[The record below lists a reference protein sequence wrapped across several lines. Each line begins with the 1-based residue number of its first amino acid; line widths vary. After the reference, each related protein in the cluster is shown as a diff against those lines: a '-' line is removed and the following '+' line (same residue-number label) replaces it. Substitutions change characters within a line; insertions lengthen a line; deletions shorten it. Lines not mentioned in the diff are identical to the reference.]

1 MHKSN
6 GCEMTRQWVANGT
19 FKHTVCHCVYAL
31 PFPLYNELWSPRR
44 RRRRVQSTCWN
55 VNREKDER
63 MLLPALLLLHLHHSH
78 FRLVTCQELLTGLLL
93 RTSTTPPPSSHT
105 LLHKHSN
112 SFEWNERKRFDGR
125 LNLKKLISAHHA
137 GTGPRNLHQQL
148 VVVVPWNG
156 CVSRR
161 HPPMIDDVPIRRGAQ
176 KHIYTEAVRF
186 V

>member
-1 MHKSN
+1 M
-6 GCEMTRQWVANGT
+6 VATEEEEEGSIDMLERESGKGRTNVAPG
-19 FKHTVCHCVYAL
+19 
-31 PFPLYNELWSPRR
+31 PL
-44 RRRRVQSTCWN
+44 
-55 VNREKDER
+55 
-63 MLLPALLLLHLHHSH
+63 A
-78 FRLVTCQELLTGLLL
+78 
-93 RTSTTPPPSSHT
+93 PPPPPLSLSISHLPRTVDRFAVAELTPSTPLSHT